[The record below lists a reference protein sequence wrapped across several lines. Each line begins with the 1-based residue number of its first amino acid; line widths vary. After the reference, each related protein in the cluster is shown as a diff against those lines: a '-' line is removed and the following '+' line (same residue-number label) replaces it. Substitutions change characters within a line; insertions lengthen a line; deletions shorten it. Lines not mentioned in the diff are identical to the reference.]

1 MKNSILSAAV
11 LAAVASS
18 AGAAMAAMPGV
29 PDKFDETL
37 VYNGTGNQAFQ
48 GASWEKGVAMV
59 ASDPSIANAGQSA
72 VFLSPS
78 YGGAGL
84 TAVTNKSTI
93 WVLGGQIG
101 ETTYHKYAL
110 GMGASRAGD
119 TATNEGTLY
128 VKGNNGWNAEST
140 SGMGV
145 DAVLPD
151 SVSDAKAPA
160 IINKGLI
167 EVEGGTAMKA
177 NTLDANSARSATIL
191 NEGDIVVHGDNSLSY
206 GISLG
211 GKDASKVSV
220 ENAGTIKVSGKLGF
234 GMTTSDATTGTFVNT
249 GRIIAEN
256 GATAIELGRQ
266 EGEFSLE
273 LRGDSQIDGKVVVG
287 KKGTAHIHADGITDE
302 FELSAVKLAGLHLTD
317 SNLTFTGDQAEG
329 TTIETL
335 SISGK
340 NTLGVEG
347 DRTLT
352 INTLGEVAAA
362 QNRTVSLNEE
372 KPAQADEIT
381 FVFDRFAEGDQKNI
395 VIETNHSGQT
405 TVMYGP
411 EAVDGRSAEEVIR
424 LMAEKSVL
432 GVGTDGKAAN
442 GTFVGNGTNVN
453 IVSDAVTGNS
463 RVDGSDITKSTN
475 DLAAMTL
482 VAWRNEVT
490 TLNDRMSTLRT
501 SPAATGVWARYN
513 GGEYEYDARSVKNE
527 FHTIEVGA
535 DHNIGNG
542 PWTVGASLAYTKG
555 DGDFQQGE
563 TDSDSYSAAFYALW
577 NHQSGSF
584 VDMVMKTGRIESDY
598 DFYNLHG
605 GATDSGKLKQTGFIV
620 GVETGHR
627 FALPMNT
634 FVEPQIQLS
643 YSRLSSV
650 HETTEARTIDLEA
663 SDSLIGRV
671 GVMAGITCPNNK
683 GAAYVRVSALRDFRG
698 DIDGT
703 YSSVDGKG
711 AYTLSQE
718 LDDDWFEF
726 AIGANY
732 NVTDNFVTFVDVQRS
747 TGAEIELNWRA
758 NVGAKL
764 FF

>member
-1 MKNSILSAAV
+1 MKNSILAAAV
-11 LAAVASS
+11 LAAVAST
-18 AGAAMAAMPGV
+18 AGAAVTAMPGV
-29 PDKFDETL
+29 PDKFDETF
-37 VYNGTGNQAFQ
+37 VYNGTGQQAFQ
-48 GASWEKGVAMV
+48 GASWDKGVAMV
-59 ASDPSIANAGQSA
+59 ASDQSIAGPGQSA

-78 YGGAGL
+78 YSGAGL
-84 TAVTNKSTI
+84 TAVTNKATI
-93 WVLGGQIG
+93 WVLGGKIG

-110 GMGASRAGD
+110 GMGASAAGH
-119 TATNEGTLY
+119 TATNDGTLY
-128 VKGNNGWNAEST
+128 VKGNNGANAEST

-145 DAVLPD
+145 DAVQLD
-151 SVSDAKAPA
+151 SASGAAAPE
-160 IINKGLI
+160 IINNGCI
-167 EVEGGTAMKA
+167 EVEGATAMKA
-177 NTLDANSARSATIL
+177 NSLERDVQKSATIL
-191 NEGDIVVHGDNSLSY
+191 NKGDIVVHGDTLTSY

-211 GKDASKVSV
+211 SRDASLVAV
-220 ENAGTIKVSGKLGF
+220 ENAGKIEVSGSKGT
-234 GMTTSDATTGTFVNT
+234 GMTSSDATKGTFVNT
-249 GRIIAEN
+249 GSIIAEN
-256 GATAIELGRQ
+256 GATAVQLGRFS
-266 EGEFSLE
+266 GEFSLKMS
-273 LRGDSQIDGKVVVG
+273 GNSQIDGKVAVG
-287 KKGTAHIHADGITDE
+287 FFAKAHLEADGITDE
-302 FELSAVKLAGLHLTD
+302 FELSASKLESLKLTK
-317 SNLTFTGDQAEG
+317 SSLGFTGVQETG
-329 TTIETL
+329 T
-335 SISGK
+335 
-340 NTLGVEG
+340 
-347 DRTLT
+347 T
-352 INTLGEVAAA
+352 INTLTISHDNTLAIQGDR
-362 QNRTVSLNEE
+362 NLTVTTLDTVKDDVKDSIN
-372 KPAQADEIT
+372 
-381 FVFDRFAEGDQKNI
+381 FVFDRFADEGEKNLTI
-395 VIETNHSGQT
+395 VTNNAEDTSVT
-405 TVMYGP
+405 YLA
-411 EAVDGRSAEEVIR
+411 EAVDNYTVDQIIDRMR
-424 LMAEKSVL
+424 KSVDF
-432 GVGTDGKAAN
+432 GKTADGETPADGSSTAL
-442 GTFVGNGTNVN
+442 GTNVL
-453 IVSDAVTGNS
+453 VYTDTTGAA
-463 RVDGSDITKSTN
+463 RVEGSDLTKSTN

-555 DGDFQQGE
+555 DGDFDQGE
-563 TDSDSYSAAFYALW
+563 TDSDSYSAALYALW
-577 NHQSGSF
+577 SHESGSF

-598 DFYNLHG
+598 DFYNRLG
-605 GATDSGKLKQTGFIV
+605 GAADSGKLEQTGFIV

-634 FVEPQIQLS
+634 FVEPQIQLT

-650 HETTEARTIDLEA
+650 YETTAARTIDLEA

-703 YSSVDGKG
+703 YSSVNGNG
-711 AYTLSQE
+711 AYTLSQD

-747 TGAEIELNWRA
+747 TGAEVELNWRA